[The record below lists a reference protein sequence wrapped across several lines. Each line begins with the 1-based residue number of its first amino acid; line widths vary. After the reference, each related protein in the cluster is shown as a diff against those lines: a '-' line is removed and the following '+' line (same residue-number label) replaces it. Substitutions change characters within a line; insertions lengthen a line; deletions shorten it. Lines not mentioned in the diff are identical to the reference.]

1 MTEKTAQKEPGKKPV
16 PSKKPK
22 PQQEVVVQIPLSEL
36 HPFPDHPFQVRED
49 ASMQETA
56 ESVKEYGVLVPA
68 LARPREDGGYE
79 LIAGHRR
86 KHACELAGL
95 ATMPVIVR
103 DIDRDAA
110 TIIMVDSNL
119 QRENILPSERA
130 KAYKMKMEAIKRQGA
145 RTDLTSPKISA
156 KFRSDDEVGQDAGV
170 SGDTIRNYIAL
181 TQIVPE
187 LRQMEDEKKIAL
199 SPAYQLAALTPKEQ
213 GLLLETIDS
222 EQTTPSLSQAQR
234 MKKLSQ
240 SGELNEDTMLSIMM
254 EQKKPEKND
263 ITLSGEK
270 LRKYFP
276 RSYTP
281 FQIENTIFKLL
292 DAWLKKPQ
300 RDQSRRADKQFVC
313 PLFSCQKEDAMYIN
327 TFKYTP
333 KDVSCQLCTEYVK
346 KLGCTALRCPWLAE
360 RIEAGVVG
368 YREAVLETF
377 PHERRLFQRL
387 NLLIKHYPG
396 SLWSNAQHERR
407 MQYQCA
413 VQGYRRR
420 RDTNAYYAAMYLL
433 TSNDDIYRR
442 TANCFCKDGIEFG
455 YAVLKNTSPHNYALF
470 MAARDLCDKTEAVTM
485 ADLAEP
491 EVIDPEALRLI
502 VNATLI
508 ARYGLAAFQIRA
520 RGAEYE
526 R

>member
-1 MTEKTAQKEPGKKPV
+1 
-16 PSKKPK
+16 
-22 PQQEVVVQIPLSEL
+22 
-36 HPFPDHPFQVRED
+36 
-49 ASMQETA
+49 
-56 ESVKEYGVLVPA
+56 
-68 LARPREDGGYE
+68 
-79 LIAGHRR
+79 
-86 KHACELAGL
+86 
-95 ATMPVIVR
+95 
-103 DIDRDAA
+103 
-110 TIIMVDSNL
+110 
-119 QRENILPSERA
+119 
-130 KAYKMKMEAIKRQGA
+130 
-145 RTDLTSPKISA
+145 
-156 KFRSDDEVGQDAGV
+156 
-170 SGDTIRNYIAL
+170 
-181 TQIVPE
+181 
-187 LRQMEDEKKIAL
+187 
-199 SPAYQLAALTPKEQ
+199 
-213 GLLLETIDS
+213 
-222 EQTTPSLSQAQR
+222 
-234 MKKLSQ
+234 
-240 SGELNEDTMLSIMM
+240 
-254 EQKKPEKND
+254 
-263 ITLSGEK
+263 
-270 LRKYFP
+270 
-276 RSYTP
+276 
-281 FQIENTIFKLL
+281 
-292 DAWLKKPQ
+292 
-300 RDQSRRADKQFVC
+300 
-313 PLFSCQKEDAMYIN
+313 MYIN

-346 KLGCTALRCPWLAE
+346 KLGCTSSSQSPLVSVSADGENCDRSLAPPLPTKSATLRGPRTSCPWLAE

-396 SLWSNAQHERR
+396 SLWSNEQHERR

-491 EVIDPEALRLI
+491 EVIDPEALRLV

>member
-1 MTEKTAQKEPGKKPV
+1 
-16 PSKKPK
+16 
-22 PQQEVVVQIPLSEL
+22 
-36 HPFPDHPFQVRED
+36 
-49 ASMQETA
+49 
-56 ESVKEYGVLVPA
+56 
-68 LARPREDGGYE
+68 
-79 LIAGHRR
+79 
-86 KHACELAGL
+86 
-95 ATMPVIVR
+95 
-103 DIDRDAA
+103 
-110 TIIMVDSNL
+110 
-119 QRENILPSERA
+119 
-130 KAYKMKMEAIKRQGA
+130 
-145 RTDLTSPKISA
+145 
-156 KFRSDDEVGQDAGV
+156 
-170 SGDTIRNYIAL
+170 
-181 TQIVPE
+181 
-187 LRQMEDEKKIAL
+187 
-199 SPAYQLAALTPKEQ
+199 
-213 GLLLETIDS
+213 
-222 EQTTPSLSQAQR
+222 
-234 MKKLSQ
+234 
-240 SGELNEDTMLSIMM
+240 
-254 EQKKPEKND
+254 
-263 ITLSGEK
+263 
-270 LRKYFP
+270 
-276 RSYTP
+276 
-281 FQIENTIFKLL
+281 
-292 DAWLKKPQ
+292 
-300 RDQSRRADKQFVC
+300 
-313 PLFSCQKEDAMYIN
+313 MYIN

-396 SLWSNAQHERR
+396 SLWSNEQHERR

-413 VQGYRRR
+413 AQGYRRR

-508 ARYGLAAFQIRA
+508 ARYGLSMAYVNVPKDLTKVKTKVLFNLTKRQLICFGSGALIGVPLFFLLKGSIGTSPAAMVMMVVMIPAMLFAMYEKNGQPLEVVIRNIYRVCFQRPKQRPYKTNNFYA
-520 RGAEYE
+520 VLE
-526 R
+526 RQNQLDREVYQIVRKEKADPRRTKTDRSRHRKSEPNG

>member
-1 MTEKTAQKEPGKKPV
+1 
-16 PSKKPK
+16 
-22 PQQEVVVQIPLSEL
+22 
-36 HPFPDHPFQVRED
+36 
-49 ASMQETA
+49 
-56 ESVKEYGVLVPA
+56 
-68 LARPREDGGYE
+68 
-79 LIAGHRR
+79 
-86 KHACELAGL
+86 
-95 ATMPVIVR
+95 
-103 DIDRDAA
+103 
-110 TIIMVDSNL
+110 
-119 QRENILPSERA
+119 
-130 KAYKMKMEAIKRQGA
+130 
-145 RTDLTSPKISA
+145 
-156 KFRSDDEVGQDAGV
+156 
-170 SGDTIRNYIAL
+170 
-181 TQIVPE
+181 
-187 LRQMEDEKKIAL
+187 
-199 SPAYQLAALTPKEQ
+199 
-213 GLLLETIDS
+213 
-222 EQTTPSLSQAQR
+222 
-234 MKKLSQ
+234 
-240 SGELNEDTMLSIMM
+240 
-254 EQKKPEKND
+254 
-263 ITLSGEK
+263 
-270 LRKYFP
+270 
-276 RSYTP
+276 
-281 FQIENTIFKLL
+281 
-292 DAWLKKPQ
+292 
-300 RDQSRRADKQFVC
+300 
-313 PLFSCQKEDAMYIN
+313 MYIN

-346 KLGCTALRCPWLAE
+346 KLGCTSSSQSPLVSVSADGENCDRCLAPPLPTKSATLWGPRTNCPWLAE

-368 YREAVLETF
+368 YREAVMETF
-377 PHERRLFQRL
+377 PRDRRLSSRL

-396 SLWSNAQHERR
+396 SLWSNEQHERR

>member
-1 MTEKTAQKEPGKKPV
+1 
-16 PSKKPK
+16 
-22 PQQEVVVQIPLSEL
+22 
-36 HPFPDHPFQVRED
+36 
-49 ASMQETA
+49 
-56 ESVKEYGVLVPA
+56 
-68 LARPREDGGYE
+68 
-79 LIAGHRR
+79 
-86 KHACELAGL
+86 
-95 ATMPVIVR
+95 
-103 DIDRDAA
+103 
-110 TIIMVDSNL
+110 
-119 QRENILPSERA
+119 
-130 KAYKMKMEAIKRQGA
+130 
-145 RTDLTSPKISA
+145 
-156 KFRSDDEVGQDAGV
+156 
-170 SGDTIRNYIAL
+170 
-181 TQIVPE
+181 
-187 LRQMEDEKKIAL
+187 
-199 SPAYQLAALTPKEQ
+199 
-213 GLLLETIDS
+213 
-222 EQTTPSLSQAQR
+222 
-234 MKKLSQ
+234 
-240 SGELNEDTMLSIMM
+240 
-254 EQKKPEKND
+254 
-263 ITLSGEK
+263 
-270 LRKYFP
+270 
-276 RSYTP
+276 
-281 FQIENTIFKLL
+281 
-292 DAWLKKPQ
+292 
-300 RDQSRRADKQFVC
+300 
-313 PLFSCQKEDAMYIN
+313 MYIN

-387 NLLIKHYPG
+387 N
-396 SLWSNAQHERR
+396 
-407 MQYQCA
+407 
-413 VQGYRRR
+413 
-420 RDTNAYYAAMYLL
+420 LL

>member
-1 MTEKTAQKEPGKKPV
+1 
-16 PSKKPK
+16 
-22 PQQEVVVQIPLSEL
+22 
-36 HPFPDHPFQVRED
+36 
-49 ASMQETA
+49 
-56 ESVKEYGVLVPA
+56 
-68 LARPREDGGYE
+68 
-79 LIAGHRR
+79 
-86 KHACELAGL
+86 
-95 ATMPVIVR
+95 
-103 DIDRDAA
+103 
-110 TIIMVDSNL
+110 
-119 QRENILPSERA
+119 
-130 KAYKMKMEAIKRQGA
+130 
-145 RTDLTSPKISA
+145 
-156 KFRSDDEVGQDAGV
+156 
-170 SGDTIRNYIAL
+170 
-181 TQIVPE
+181 
-187 LRQMEDEKKIAL
+187 
-199 SPAYQLAALTPKEQ
+199 
-213 GLLLETIDS
+213 
-222 EQTTPSLSQAQR
+222 
-234 MKKLSQ
+234 
-240 SGELNEDTMLSIMM
+240 
-254 EQKKPEKND
+254 
-263 ITLSGEK
+263 
-270 LRKYFP
+270 
-276 RSYTP
+276 
-281 FQIENTIFKLL
+281 
-292 DAWLKKPQ
+292 
-300 RDQSRRADKQFVC
+300 
-313 PLFSCQKEDAMYIN
+313 MYIN

-346 KLGCTALRCPWLAE
+346 KLGCTSSSQSPLVSVSADGENCDRSLAPPLPTKSATLRGPRTSCPWLAE

-396 SLWSNAQHERR
+396 SLWINEQHERR

>member
-1 MTEKTAQKEPGKKPV
+1 
-16 PSKKPK
+16 
-22 PQQEVVVQIPLSEL
+22 
-36 HPFPDHPFQVRED
+36 
-49 ASMQETA
+49 
-56 ESVKEYGVLVPA
+56 
-68 LARPREDGGYE
+68 
-79 LIAGHRR
+79 
-86 KHACELAGL
+86 
-95 ATMPVIVR
+95 
-103 DIDRDAA
+103 
-110 TIIMVDSNL
+110 
-119 QRENILPSERA
+119 
-130 KAYKMKMEAIKRQGA
+130 
-145 RTDLTSPKISA
+145 
-156 KFRSDDEVGQDAGV
+156 
-170 SGDTIRNYIAL
+170 
-181 TQIVPE
+181 
-187 LRQMEDEKKIAL
+187 
-199 SPAYQLAALTPKEQ
+199 
-213 GLLLETIDS
+213 
-222 EQTTPSLSQAQR
+222 
-234 MKKLSQ
+234 
-240 SGELNEDTMLSIMM
+240 
-254 EQKKPEKND
+254 
-263 ITLSGEK
+263 
-270 LRKYFP
+270 
-276 RSYTP
+276 
-281 FQIENTIFKLL
+281 
-292 DAWLKKPQ
+292 
-300 RDQSRRADKQFVC
+300 
-313 PLFSCQKEDAMYIN
+313 MYIN

-346 KLGCTALRCPWLAE
+346 KLGCTSSSQSTLISVSADGENCDRSIAPPLHTKSATLRGPRTCCPWLAE
-360 RIEAGVVG
+360 HIEAGVVG

-396 SLWSNAQHERR
+396 SLWSNEQHERR